1 MAAGERG
8 GGAIIPCM
16 IVALRRVRAFDA
28 RAGAAKVGV
37 LPGERCMAKPQRQVL
52 VTGAARGIG
61 LACAARF
68 AAAGDRV
75 VLADI
80 DAAAC
85 AEAAARLGAEHV
97 AVTLDVADEAAVEA
111 ALTELRA
118 RFGAFDVVV
127 NNAGVVDRYAR
138 PLLDVPSADIDRLVG
153 INLDGPY
160 LVARAALRSILAGQR
175 GARIVNIASGAGL
188 RALPG
193 RAAYSMTKAAVI
205 GMTRAMAVELAGAEI
220 AVNAVLPGYI
230 DTEILLALEREGRFD
245 RAAVAGAVPMG
256 RLGRA
261 EEVAEAVHYLAR
273 PGGYHCGTL
282 LSVDGG
288 VDAFGGS
295 GRASAGVMPHRP
307 VARGDVACV
316 TGGARGIGAA
326 VAERLAA
333 EGWQVAIID
342 RQAADDSPF
351 PAWQADLADE
361 AAVEHALAEI
371 ARQLGPVAVL
381 VNNAGMVEPMAP
393 TQGQEM
399 ADFRRTIAVN
409 LKGTIHAARAAA
421 RQMIGA
427 GGGTIVNLASIT
439 ASLGLPGRNAYG
451 ASKAG
456 VMMLT
461 RSMACEWAAH
471 GIRVNAVAP
480 GYILTPAVE
489 ALIASGTRDM
499 SAILARIPMGRM
511 GAPAEIAEAIAFLVS
526 DAASYITGTTLQAD
540 GGYLASGHPPGAP
553 LP

>member
-1 MAAGERG
+1 MAEQQ
-8 GGAIIPCM
+8 
-16 IVALRRVRAFDA
+16 RR
-28 RAGAAKVGV
+28 
-37 LPGERCMAKPQRQVL
+37 VL

-85 AEAAARLGAEHV
+85 TEAAARLGPQHIAIK
-97 AVTLDVADEAAVEA
+97 LDVADEAAVEA
-111 ALTELRA
+111 AMADLLA
-118 RFGAFDVVV
+118 RFGGFDVVV
-127 NNAGVVDRYAR
+127 NNAGVVDRFAR
-138 PLLDVPSADIDRLVG
+138 PLLEVPSADIDRLIG
-153 INLDGPY
+153 INLYGPY
-160 LVARAALRSILAGQR
+160 LVARAALRTILAGRR
-175 GARIVNIASGAGL
+175 GASIVNIASGAAL

-193 RAAYSMTKAAVI
+193 RAAYSMTKAGVI
-205 GMTRAMAVELAGAEI
+205 GMTRALAVELAGEGI

-245 RAAVAGAVPMG
+245 RAAVACAVPMG

-273 PGGYHCGTL
+273 GGGYHCGTL

-288 VDAFGGS
+288 VDAFGGA
-295 GRASAGVMPHRP
+295 GRASESVMPHRP
-307 VARGDVACV
+307 VRKGDVACV

-333 EGWQVAIID
+333 EGWQVAVID
-342 RQAADDSPF
+342 RSPPAAGPF
-351 PAWQADLADE
+351 PAWQTDLADE
-361 AAVEHALAEI
+361 AAVEETFASI
-371 ARQLGPVAVL
+371 ARQLGPVTVL

-393 TQGQEM
+393 TRDQDS

-409 LKGTIHAARAAA
+409 LKGTVHAARAAA
-421 RQMIGA
+421 RQMLGA
-427 GGGTIVNLASIT
+427 GGGAIVNLASIT
-439 ASLGLPGRNAYG
+439 ATLGLPGRNAYC

-456 VMMLT
+456 VAILT

-499 SAILARIPMGRM
+499 AAITARIPMGRL
-511 GAPAEIAEAIAFLVS
+511 GEPAEIADAVAFLAS
-526 DAASYITGTTLQAD
+526 DAASYITGTILQAD
-540 GGYLASGHPPGAP
+540 GGYLASGHPPGAA

>member
-1 MAAGERG
+1 MAPGERG
-8 GGAIIPCM
+8 GVAIIPCM
-16 IVALRRVRAFDA
+16 IVAATGLHAFDPRACVNEVSLIA
-28 RAGAAKVGV
+28 REGSHGSATTSGPRHRSRA
-37 LPGERCMAKPQRQVL
+37 
-52 VTGAARGIG
+52 GIG

-68 AAAGDRV
+68 AAGGDRV

-85 AEAAARLGAEHV
+85 AEAAARLGPEHLSI
-97 AVTLDVADEAAVEA
+97 TLDVADEAAVEA
-111 ALTELRA
+111 ALADLRK
-118 RFGAFDVVV
+118 RLGGFDVVV
-127 NNAGVVDRYAR
+127 NNAGVVDRFAR
-138 PLLDVPSADIDRLVG
+138 PLLDVPGEDIDRLVG

-160 LVARAALRSILAGQR
+160 LVARAALRTILAGRR

-205 GMTRAMAVELAGAEI
+205 GMTRALAVELAGEDI

-273 PGGYHCGTL
+273 PGGYHCGTM

-295 GRASAGVMPHRP
+295 GRASAAVMPHRP
-307 VARGDVACV
+307 VRSGDVACV

-333 EGWQVAIID
+333 QGWQVAIID
-342 RQAADDSPF
+342 RQPAEAARF

-361 AAVEHALAEI
+361 AAVVGALADI

-393 TQGQEM
+393 TRDQDM
-399 ADFRRTIAVN
+399 AHFRRTIAVN
-409 LKGTIHAARAAA
+409 LKGTVHAARAAA

-427 GGGTIVNLASIT
+427 GGGAIDQSRLDYRQPRPAGAQCLLRLQSRCHD
-439 ASLGLPGRNAYG
+439 AHPEHGL
-451 ASKAG
+451 
-456 VMMLT
+456 
-461 RSMACEWAAH
+461 
-471 GIRVNAVAP
+471 
-480 GYILTPAVE
+480 
-489 ALIASGTRDM
+489 
-499 SAILARIPMGRM
+499 RM
-511 GAPAEIAEAIAFLVS
+511 G
-526 DAASYITGTTLQAD
+526 
-540 GGYLASGHPPGAP
+540 GARHQG
-553 LP
+553 

>member
-1 MAAGERG
+1 MEN
-8 GGAIIPCM
+8 
-16 IVALRRVRAFDA
+16 
-28 RAGAAKVGV
+28 
-37 LPGERCMAKPQRQVL
+37 QQWQVL

-68 AAAGDRV
+68 AAEGDRV

-80 DAAAC
+80 DGAAC
-85 AEAAARLGAEHV
+85 AEAAAQLGAEHV
-97 AVTLDVADEAAVEA
+97 AITLDVSEEAAVEA
-111 ALTELRA
+111 AMADLRA
-118 RFGAFDVVV
+118 RFGGFDVVV
-127 NNAGVVDRYAR
+127 NNAGVVDRFAR
-138 PLLDVPSADIDRLVG
+138 PLLEVPSEDIDRLVG

-160 LVARAALRSILAGQR
+160 LVARAALRTILAGRR
-175 GARIVNIASGAGL
+175 GASIVNIASGAGL

-193 RAAYSMTKAAVI
+193 RAAYSMTKAGVI
-205 GMTRAMAVELAGAEI
+205 GMTRALAVELARDGI
-220 AVNAVLPGYI
+220 SVNAVLPGYI
-230 DTEILLALEREGRFD
+230 DTEIMLALEREGRFD
-245 RAAVAGAVPMG
+245 RAAVASAVPMG

-273 PGGYHCGTL
+273 GSGYHCGTL
-282 LSVDGG
+282 LTVDGG

-295 GRASAGVMPHRP
+295 GKASAATMPHRP
-307 VARGDVACV
+307 LHPGDVACV

-342 RQAADDSPF
+342 RSPPTVAPF
-351 PAWQADLADE
+351 PAWQADLSDE
-361 AAVEHALAEI
+361 AAVEAVFAAI
-371 ARQLGPVAVL
+371 ARQLGPVRLL

-393 TQGQEM
+393 TRDQDSI
-399 ADFRRTIAVN
+399 DFRRTIAVN
-409 LKGTIHAARAAA
+409 LKGTLHAARAAA

-427 GGGTIVNLASIT
+427 GQGKSGGGGGGGGGIINLASIT
-439 ASLGLPGRNAYG
+439 ATLGLPGRNAYC

-456 VMMLT
+456 VAMLT

-489 ALIASGTRDM
+489 ALMASGERDM
-499 SAILARIPMGRM
+499 GAILARIPMDRLGQ
-511 GAPAEIAEAIAFLVS
+511 PAEIAAAVSFLAS
-526 DAASYITGTTLQAD
+526 DAASYITGTILQAD

>member
-1 MAAGERG
+1 
-8 GGAIIPCM
+8 
-16 IVALRRVRAFDA
+16 
-28 RAGAAKVGV
+28 
-37 LPGERCMAKPQRQVL
+37 MAKLQRQVL

-61 LACAARF
+61 LACAGRF

-85 AEAAARLGAEHV
+85 TTAAARMGGDHV
-97 AVTLDVADEAAVEA
+97 AIALDISDELAVEA
-111 ALTELRA
+111 TLADLRA

-127 NNAGVVDRYAR
+127 NNAGVVDRFAR
-138 PLLDVPSADIDRLVG
+138 PLLEVPGEDIDRLVG

-160 LVARAALRSILAGQR
+160 LVARAALRTILAGRR

-205 GMTRAMAVELAGAEI
+205 GMTRAMAVELAGADI
-220 AVNAVLPGYI
+220 AVNAVVPGYI
-230 DTEILLALEREGRFD
+230 DTEILMALEREGRFD

-261 EEVAEAVHYLAR
+261 DEIAEAVLYLAQA
-273 PGGYHCGTL
+273 GGYHSGTL

-307 VARGDVACV
+307 VRPGDVACV

-326 VAERLAA
+326 VAEQLAA

-342 RQAADDSPF
+342 RQPGDDPRF

-361 AAVEHALAEI
+361 AAIEHAMSDI
-371 ARQLGPVAVL
+371 ARQLGPVTVL

-393 TQGQEM
+393 TAHQDM
-399 ADFRRTIAVN
+399 DDFRRTIAVN
-409 LKGTIHAARAAA
+409 LKGTLHAARAAA

-427 GGGTIVNLASIT
+427 GGGAIVNLASIT
-439 ASLGLPGRNAYG
+439 ASLGLPGRNAYC

-456 VMMLT
+456 VAMLT
-461 RSMACEWAAH
+461 RSMACEWAEH

-480 GYILTPAVE
+480 GYILTPAME
-489 ALIASGTRDM
+489 ALIAAGTRDM

-511 GAPAEIAEAIAFLVS
+511 GAPAEIAGAIAFLAS

-540 GGYLASGHPPGAP
+540 GGYLASGHPPQAP

>member
-1 MAAGERG
+1 MANQR
-8 GGAIIPCM
+8 
-16 IVALRRVRAFDA
+16 
-28 RAGAAKVGV
+28 
-37 LPGERCMAKPQRQVL
+37 RQVL

-68 AAAGDRV
+68 AADGDRV

-80 DAAAC
+80 DGAAA
-85 AEAAARLGAEHV
+85 AEAAARLGPEHV
-97 AVTLDVADEAAVEA
+97 AITLDVADEAAVEA
-111 ALTELRA
+111 AMADLLA
-118 RFGAFDVVV
+118 RFGGFDVVV
-127 NNAGVVDRYAR
+127 NNAGVVDRFAR
-138 PLLDVPSADIDRLVG
+138 PLLEVPSEDIDRLVG

-160 LVARAALRSILAGQR
+160 LVARAALRTILARRR
-175 GARIVNIASGAGL
+175 GTSIVNIASGAAL

-193 RAAYSMTKAAVI
+193 RAAYSMTKAGVI
-205 GMTRAMAVELAGAEI
+205 GMTRALAVELARAGI

-245 RAAVAGAVPMG
+245 RAAVANAVPMG

-273 PGGYHCGTL
+273 GSGYHCGTL

-295 GRASAGVMPHRP
+295 GKASAAVMPHRP
-307 VARGDVACV
+307 AHPGDVACV

-342 RQAADDSPF
+342 CSPPTVAPF
-351 PAWQADLADE
+351 PAWQADLSDE
-361 AAVEHALAEI
+361 AAVEAVFAAI
-371 ARQLGPVAVL
+371 ARQLGPVRLL
-381 VNNAGMVEPMAP
+381 VNNAAMVEPIAP
-393 TQGQEM
+393 TRDQDS

-427 GGGTIVNLASIT
+427 GQGDSGGESGGGIINLASIT
-439 ASLGLPGRNAYG
+439 ATLGLPGRSAYC

-456 VMMLT
+456 VAMLT

-489 ALIASGTRDM
+489 ALIASGERDM
-499 SAILARIPMGRM
+499 GAILARIPMARLGQ
-511 GAPAEIAEAIAFLVS
+511 PAEIAAAVSFLAS
-526 DAASYITGTTLQAD
+526 DAASYITGTILQAD

>member
-1 MAAGERG
+1 MA
-8 GGAIIPCM
+8 
-16 IVALRRVRAFDA
+16 VQQRR
-28 RAGAAKVGV
+28 
-37 LPGERCMAKPQRQVL
+37 VL

-61 LACAARF
+61 LACAGRF

-80 DAAAC
+80 DGAAC
-85 AEAAARLGAEHV
+85 AEAAARLGPEHV
-97 AVTLDVADEAAVEA
+97 AIKLDVADEVAVEA
-111 ALTELRA
+111 ALADLLT
-118 RFGAFDVVV
+118 RFGGFDVVV
-127 NNAGVVDRYAR
+127 NNAGVVDRFAR
-138 PLLDVPSADIDRLVG
+138 PLLEVPSADIDRLIG

-160 LVARAALRSILAGQR
+160 LVTRAALRTILAGR
-175 GARIVNIASGAGL
+175 RNSAIVNIASGAAL

-193 RAAYSMTKAAVI
+193 RAAYSMTKAGVI
-205 GMTRAMAVELAGAEI
+205 GMTRALAVELAGAGI

-273 PGGYHCGTL
+273 EGGYHCGTL

-288 VDAFGGS
+288 VDVFGGS
-295 GRASAGVMPHRP
+295 GKASTGVMPQRP
-307 VARGDVACV
+307 VRMGDVACV

-326 VAERLAA
+326 VAERLA
-333 EGWQVAIID
+333 EQGWQVAIID
-342 RQAADDSPF
+342 RQAASASRF
-351 PAWQADLADE
+351 STWQADMADE
-361 AAVEHALAEI
+361 AAVEEAFASI
-371 ARQLGPVAVL
+371 ARQLGPVTVL

-393 TQGQEM
+393 TRDQDI
-399 ADFRRTIAVN
+399 ADFSRTIDVN

-427 GGGTIVNLASIT
+427 GGGAIINLASIT
-439 ASLGLPGRNAYG
+439 ASLGLPGRNAYC
-451 ASKAG
+451 ASKSALA
-456 VMMLT
+456 MLT

-489 ALIASGTRDM
+489 ALIASGERDM
-499 SAILARIPMGRM
+499 GAITARIPMGRL
-511 GAPAEIAEAIAFLVS
+511 GAPAEIADAVAFLAS

-540 GGYLASGHPPGAP
+540 GGYLASGHLPGAP

>member
-1 MAAGERG
+1 
-8 GGAIIPCM
+8 
-16 IVALRRVRAFDA
+16 
-28 RAGAAKVGV
+28 
-37 LPGERCMAKPQRQVL
+37 MAKLQRQVL

-61 LACAARF
+61 LACAGRF

-80 DAAAC
+80 DAAAWT
-85 AEAAARLGAEHV
+85 AAAARLGGDHV
-97 AVTLDVADEAAVEA
+97 AIALDISDEAALEA
-111 ALTELRA
+111 ALADLRA

-127 NNAGVVDRYAR
+127 NNAGVVDRFAR
-138 PLLDVPSADIDRLVG
+138 PLLEVPGADIDRLVG

-160 LVARAALRSILAGQR
+160 LVARAALRTILAGRR

-205 GMTRAMAVELAGAEI
+205 GMTRAMAVELAGADI

-230 DTEILLALEREGRFD
+230 DTEILMALEREGRFD

-261 EEVAEAVHYLAR
+261 DEIAEAVHYLAQA
-273 PGGYHCGTL
+273 GGYHSGTL

-295 GRASAGVMPHRP
+295 GRASASVMPHRP
-307 VARGDVACV
+307 VRPGDVACV

-342 RQAADDSPF
+342 RQPGDDPRF
-351 PAWQADLADE
+351 PAWQADLAD
-361 AAVEHALAEI
+361 AAAIEHAMSDI
-371 ARQLGPVAVL
+371 ARQLGPVTVL

-393 TQGQEM
+393 TAEQDM
-399 ADFRRTIAVN
+399 AHFRRTIAVN
-409 LKGTIHAARAAA
+409 LKGTLHAARAAA

-427 GGGTIVNLASIT
+427 GGGAIVNLASIT
-439 ASLGLPGRNAYG
+439 ASLGLPGRNAYC

-456 VMMLT
+456 VAMLT
-461 RSMACEWAAH
+461 RSMACEWAEH

-480 GYILTPAVE
+480 GYILTPAME
-489 ALIASGTRDM
+489 ALIAAGTRDM

-511 GAPAEIAEAIAFLVS
+511 GAPAEIAEAIAFLAS

-540 GGYLASGHPPGAP
+540 GGYLASGHPPQAP

>member
-1 MAAGERG
+1 MAE
-8 GGAIIPCM
+8 
-16 IVALRRVRAFDA
+16 
-28 RAGAAKVGV
+28 
-37 LPGERCMAKPQRQVL
+37 PQRQVL

-68 AAAGDRV
+68 AAGGDRV

-80 DAAAC
+80 DTAAC
-85 AEAAARLGAEHV
+85 AEAAARLGADHV

-111 ALTELRA
+111 ELAGLRA
-118 RFGAFDVVV
+118 RFGKFDVVV
-127 NNAGVVDRYAR
+127 NNAGVVDRFAR
-138 PLLDVPSADIDRLVG
+138 SLLEVPGADIDRLVG

-160 LVARAALRSILAGQR
+160 LVARAALRTILSGQS

-193 RAAYSMTKAAVI
+193 RAAYSMTKSAVI
-205 GMTRAMAVELAGAEI
+205 GMTRALSVELADEDI

-245 RAAVAGAVPMG
+245 RASVAGAVPMG

-273 PGGYHCGTL
+273 AGGYHCGTL

-307 VARGDVACV
+307 VREGDVACV

-342 RQAADDSPF
+342 CLPSEGSPF

-361 AAVEHALAEI
+361 TAVTDAI
-371 ARQLGPVAVL
+371 ADIVRQLGPVSTL

-393 TQGQEM
+393 TQGQDM
-399 ADFRRTIAVN
+399 AHFRRTIAVN
-409 LKGTIHAARAAA
+409 LKGTLHAARAAT

-439 ASLGLPGRNAYG
+439 ASLGLPGRNAYC

-456 VMMLT
+456 VVMLT
-461 RSMACEWAAH
+461 RSMACEWAEH

-489 ALIASGTRDM
+489 ALIASGERDM
-499 SAILARIPMGRM
+499 SAILARIPMGRL
-511 GAPAEIAEAIAFLVS
+511 GAATEVARAVSFLAS
-526 DAASYITGTTLQAD
+526 DAASYITGTTLQVD

>member
-1 MAAGERG
+1 MAEQQ
-8 GGAIIPCM
+8 
-16 IVALRRVRAFDA
+16 RR
-28 RAGAAKVGV
+28 
-37 LPGERCMAKPQRQVL
+37 VL

-68 AAAGDRV
+68 AAGGDRV
-75 VLADI
+75 VLTDI
-80 DAAAC
+80 DGAAA
-85 AEAAARLGAEHV
+85 AEAAARLGPDHV
-97 AVTLDVADEAAVEA
+97 AITLDVADEAAVEA
-111 ALTELRA
+111 AMAGLLA
-118 RFGAFDVVV
+118 RLGRFDVVV
-127 NNAGVVDRYAR
+127 NNAGVVDRFAR
-138 PLLDVPSADIDRLVG
+138 PLLEVPSADIDRLIG

-160 LVARAALRSILAGQR
+160 LVARAGLRTILAGQQ
-175 GARIVNIASGAGL
+175 GASIVNIASGAAL

-193 RAAYSMTKAAVI
+193 RAAYSMTKASVI
-205 GMTRAMAVELAGAEI
+205 GMTRALAVELAGKGI

-256 RLGRA
+256 RLGRSA
-261 EEVAEAVHYLAR
+261 EVAEAVHYLAR
-273 PGGYHCGTL
+273 RGGYHCGTL

-295 GRASAGVMPHRP
+295 GKASAGVMPHRP
-307 VARGDVACV
+307 VHKGDVACV

-326 VAERLAA
+326 VAERLAQ
-333 EGWQVAIID
+333 EGWQVAVID
-342 RQAADDSPF
+342 CSAPAAGPF

-361 AAVEHALAEI
+361 AAVKETFASI
-371 ARQLGPVAVL
+371 ARQLGPVTML
-381 VNNAGMVEPMAP
+381 VNNAGMVEPVAP
-393 TQGQEM
+393 TADQDS

-409 LKGTIHAARAAA
+409 LKGTVHAARAAA

-427 GGGTIVNLASIT
+427 GGGAIINLASIT
-439 ASLGLPGRNAYG
+439 ASLGLPGRNAYC

-456 VMMLT
+456 AAMLT
-461 RSMACEWAAH
+461 RSMACEWTAH

-489 ALIASGTRDM
+489 ALIAAGTRDM
-499 SAILARIPMGRM
+499 TAITARIPMGRL
-511 GAPAEIAEAIAFLVS
+511 GDPAEIAAAVAFLAS

>member
-1 MAAGERG
+1 MAEQQ
-8 GGAIIPCM
+8 
-16 IVALRRVRAFDA
+16 RR
-28 RAGAAKVGV
+28 
-37 LPGERCMAKPQRQVL
+37 VL

-68 AAAGDRV
+68 AAGGDRV

-80 DAAAC
+80 DGAAA
-85 AEAAARLGAEHV
+85 AEAAARLGPDHV
-97 AVTLDVADEAAVEA
+97 AMTLDVADEAAVEA
-111 ALTELRA
+111 AMA
-118 RFGAFDVVV
+118 RLLARLGRFDVVV
-127 NNAGVVDRYAR
+127 NNAGVVDRFAR
-138 PLLDVPSADIDRLVG
+138 PLLEVPSADIDRLIG

-160 LVARAALRSILAGQR
+160 LVARATLRTILAGQQ
-175 GARIVNIASGAGL
+175 GASIVNIASGAAL

-193 RAAYSMTKAAVI
+193 RAAYSMTKASVI
-205 GMTRAMAVELAGAEI
+205 GMTRALAVELAGEGI

-256 RLGRA
+256 RLGRSA
-261 EEVAEAVHYLAR
+261 EVAEAVHYLAR
-273 PGGYHCGTL
+273 RGGYHCGTL
-282 LSVDGG
+282 LSIDGG

-295 GRASAGVMPHRP
+295 GKASATTMPHRP
-307 VARGDVACV
+307 VHKGDVACV

-326 VAERLAA
+326 VAERLAQ
-333 EGWQVAIID
+333 EGWQAAVID
-342 RQAADDSPF
+342 CSAPAAGPF

-361 AAVEHALAEI
+361 AAVEEAFASI
-371 ARQLGPVAVL
+371 ARQLGPVTML
-381 VNNAGMVEPMAP
+381 VNNAGMVEPLAP
-393 TQGQEM
+393 TADQDS

-409 LKGTIHAARAAA
+409 LKGTVHAARAAA

-427 GGGTIVNLASIT
+427 GGGAIVNLASIT
-439 ASLGLPGRNAYG
+439 ATLGLPGRNAYC

-456 VMMLT
+456 AAMLT

-489 ALIASGTRDM
+489 ALIAAGTRDM
-499 SAILARIPMGRM
+499 AAITARIPMGRL
-511 GAPAEIAEAIAFLVS
+511 GDPAEIAAAVAFLAS

>member
-1 MAAGERG
+1 
-8 GGAIIPCM
+8 
-16 IVALRRVRAFDA
+16 
-28 RAGAAKVGV
+28 
-37 LPGERCMAKPQRQVL
+37 
-52 VTGAARGIG
+52 
-61 LACAARF
+61 
-68 AAAGDRV
+68 
-75 VLADI
+75 
-80 DAAAC
+80 
-85 AEAAARLGAEHV
+85 
-97 AVTLDVADEAAVEA
+97 
-111 ALTELRA
+111 
-118 RFGAFDVVV
+118 
-127 NNAGVVDRYAR
+127 
-138 PLLDVPSADIDRLVG
+138 
-153 INLDGPY
+153 
-160 LVARAALRSILAGQR
+160 
-175 GARIVNIASGAGL
+175 
-188 RALPG
+188 
-193 RAAYSMTKAAVI
+193 MTKAGVI
-205 GMTRAMAVELAGAEI
+205 GMTRALAVELAGEGI

-273 PGGYHCGTL
+273 EGGYHCGTL

-295 GRASAGVMPHRP
+295 GRASGAVMPHRP
-307 VARGDVACV
+307 VRKGDIACV
-316 TGGARGIGAA
+316 TGAARGIGAA

-342 RQAADDSPF
+342 RSPAAAF

-361 AAVEHALAEI
+361 AAVEQAFAAI
-371 ARQLGPVAVL
+371 ARQLGPVTLL
-381 VNNAGMVEPMAP
+381 VGNAGIVEPSAP
-393 TQGQEM
+393 TADQDS

-409 LKGTIHAARAAA
+409 LKGTLHAARAAA

-427 GGGTIVNLASIT
+427 GGGAIVNLSSIT
-439 ASLGLPGRNAYG
+439 ASLGLPGRNAYC

-456 VMMLT
+456 VAMLT
-461 RSMACEWAAH
+461 RSMACEWAEH

-499 SAILARIPMGRM
+499 GAILARIPMGRM
-511 GAPAEIAEAIAFLVS
+511 GEPAEIAAATAFLAS

-540 GGYLASGHPPGAP
+540 GGYLASGHPPQAP